1 MNKSQFCHCSTDII
15 SPDSYHE
22 HRACFLIWGL
32 NFCGLQCLFNKEIL
46 RLKILKRALIDST
59 AEAGF
64 CCLYDLLRRETSS
77 NWGQDSGEWKDYNSC
92 PRERLESLLTE
103 AGNKFCADCGS
114 PDPKWV
120 FTEIPIMVLSVKLD
134 EWSHEEVDALIEMG
148 GNTAVNLKYEAHI
161 PDNMKKPKPDSSA
174 EERTDFIRRKYEL
187 HQFSNCD
194 LTLACPFPSPLSS
207 SNCTSSGCSSQSAP
221 EKKHYEKQTTG
232 HRKQGLGH
240 AFRNSWRR
248 TEHRTAKKTNSMAGM
263 VEFVGL
269 IKVNIVRGTNLA
281 IRDMVTSDPY
291 VILTLGS
298 QSMKTRVIK
307 NNLNPV
313 WNESLMLS
321 IPESIPPLK
330 LLVYDKDTF
339 STDDFMGNA
348 EIDIQPLLSAA
359 KASESSSI
367 NESTLLGKWKA
378 GQDNTLVKD
387 GVIILE
393 DGRVK
398 QEISIKLQN
407 VERGVLEIELECVPL
422 TQ

>member
-1 MNKSQFCHCSTDII
+1 MSIQQGNAETK
-15 SPDSYHE
+15 DS
-22 HRACFLIWGL
+22 
-32 NFCGLQCLFNKEIL
+32 
-46 RLKILKRALIDST
+46 S
-59 AEAGF
+59 
-64 CCLYDLLRRETSS
+64 
-77 NWGQDSGEWKDYNSC
+77 EWKPLQAGLMARANGRILLPD

-114 PDPKWV
+114 PDPKWISLSIGAFICIKCSGV
-120 FTEIPIMVLSVKLD
+120 HRSLGVHISKVLSVKLD
-134 EWSHEEVDALIEMG
+134 EWTHDQVDALIEMG

-161 PDNMKKPKPDSSA
+161 PDNYRKPKPDSST

-187 HQFSNCD
+187 HQFLNCD
-194 LTLACPFPSPLSS
+194 LMLSCPFPSPSSFNCSS
-207 SNCTSSGCSSQSAP
+207 SSCYSHSPP

-232 HRKQGLGH
+232 HRIQGLGH

-248 TEHRTAKKTNSMAGM
+248 TEQRTTKKTNSMAGM

-291 VILTLGS
+291 VILSLGN

-321 IPESIPPLK
+321 IPENIPPLK

-367 NESTLLGKWKA
+367 NESTQLGKWKA
-378 GQDNTLVKD
+378 SQENTLVKD
-387 GVIILE
+387 GVITLE